1 MEREV
6 PGNRVACTQLAPS
19 KAPLAA
25 TTALKSASALDPPP
39 AYRATTTS
47 GSVTT
52 NETRGFTS
60 GLKSARDAAVTAVL
74 SAELALVADAAA
86 AAAGFGT
93 TARWNVVRL
102 KLLERLG

>member
-1 MEREV
+1 
-6 PGNRVACTQLAPS
+6 
-19 KAPLAA
+19 
-25 TTALKSASALDPPP
+25 
-39 AYRATTTS
+39 
-47 GSVTT
+47 VTT

-74 SAELALVADAAA
+74 SAAKLALAAAAAA